1 MHHPILNLS
10 SSRVPRFS
18 TYPLVAITK
27 YGQGRLAGFMHE
39 RHISDAQMYT
49 PLVRPGAALRPQGC
63 SLLAG
68 CCSRLAWVGRLLVL

>member
-1 MHHPILNLS
+1 MMRKVCCDAPPCLNLS
-10 SSRVPRFS
+10 STRFPRFS

-49 PLVRPGAALRPQGC
+49 PLVRLRAELRTQGGRGAVHA
-63 SLLAG
+63 
-68 CCSRLAWVGRLLVL
+68 